1 MTRYFVDTS
10 ALVKR
15 YHTEPGSQA
24 VATIFAERAASF
36 CVSRLALVES
46 VSAFSLKVRIGEI
59 SLAQLSVARKSIWG
73 DVKQRTLL
81 VARIFA
87 RHFNFAED
95 LLLRHGPAHRL
106 RTLDAIQLAVALDL
120 FGRQQ
125 IDAFLSSDGVLCR
138 VATLEGLR
146 AINPLTPSP

>member
-10 ALVKR
+10 ALVKL

-24 VATIFAERAASF
+24 VAAIFAEPDASY

-46 VSAFSLKVRIGEI
+46 VSAFSLKVRTAEI
-59 SLAQLSVARKSIWG
+59 PLAQLSMARKSIWG
-73 DVKQRTLL
+73 DVKQRIVL
-81 VARIFA
+81 VARIFV
-87 RHFNFAED
+87 RHFGLAED

-125 IDAFLSSDGVLCR
+125 IDALVSSDSVLCQ
-138 VATLEGLR
+138 VAALEGLR
-146 AINPLTPSP
+146 AINPLSPRP